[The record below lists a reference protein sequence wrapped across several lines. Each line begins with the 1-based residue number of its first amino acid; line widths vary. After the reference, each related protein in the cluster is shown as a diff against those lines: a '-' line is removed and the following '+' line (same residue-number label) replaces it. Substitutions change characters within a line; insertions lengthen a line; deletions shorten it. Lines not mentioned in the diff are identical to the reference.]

1 MMPGFDMSGSQCIT
15 KRYFKSASRGNG
27 SAEESPV
34 GGESL
39 LNVNKA
45 AGQGEMERKIKK
57 CVHS

>member
-1 MMPGFDMSGSQCIT
+1 MSTRPRRRRKAKRSQEGIGMQ
-15 KRYFKSASRGNG
+15 K
-27 SAEESPV
+27 ESPV
-34 GGESL
+34 GGESS

>member
-1 MMPGFDMSGSQCIT
+1 MSTRPRRRGIS
-15 KRYFKSASRGNG
+15 KEVSRGNG
-27 SAEESPV
+27 RAEESPV
-34 GGESL
+34 GGESS